1 VNRVSG
7 FQAYL
12 QLLVRQ
18 LETGRE
24 QLSPHDYAVLIDVV
38 GRWVDTERK
47 RLERALKRWAA

>member
-1 VNRVSG
+1 MNRVSG